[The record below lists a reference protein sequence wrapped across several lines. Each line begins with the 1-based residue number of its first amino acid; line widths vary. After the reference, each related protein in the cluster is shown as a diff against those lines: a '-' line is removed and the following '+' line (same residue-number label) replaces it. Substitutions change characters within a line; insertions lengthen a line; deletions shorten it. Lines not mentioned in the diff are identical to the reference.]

1 MKIKILIFFSLF
13 SGLFI
18 PSFAIKNVLILGDS
32 HFVGHF
38 GEYVHT
44 NLHETNKYDVFSIA
58 ISGAG
63 SKHFTMTLKNFC
75 CGYKIRFSCAG
86 VEKEEQEDHKKKSD
100 IIILEKS
107 SSGTNGIIG
116 KTWMGKLPEMMSY
129 WMPDLVVFSLGSNNV
144 NAHQALVDIIRS
156 YHATIPIIWIGPFKR
171 KGNTERY
178 KMIEK
183 TVKEN
188 SNIHLVRSDD
198 ILGHDT
204 ITMAHYYG
212 KTAQKWANKVTD
224 RMKPLL
230 TEILGE

>member
-1 MKIKILIFFSLF
+1 MKIKTLIIGCLFWNTLIPVFS
-13 SGLFI
+13 
-18 PSFAIKNVLILGDS
+18 IKNVLILGDS

-38 GEYVHT
+38 GEYVHE
-44 NLHETNKYDVFSIA
+44 NLHETNKYDIFSIA

-75 CGYKIRFSCAG
+75 CGYKIRYSCAG
-86 VEKEEQEDHKKKSD
+86 THSPTEGNTKGQSD
-100 IIILEKS
+100 IVVLEKAG
-107 SSGTNGIIG
+107 SGNNGIIG
-116 KTWMGKLPEMMSY
+116 KSWKGKLPEMMLY

-144 NAHQALVDIIRS
+144 NAHQALVDIIRAYQAS
-156 YHATIPIIWIGPFKR
+156 IPIIWIGPFKR
-171 KGNTERY
+171 KGNQERY

-188 SNIHLVRSDD
+188 TNIHLVRSDD
-198 ILGHDT
+198 IIGHDT
-204 ITMAHYYG
+204 ITMTHYYG

-230 TEILGE
+230 MEVLGE

>member
-1 MKIKILIFFSLF
+1 MKNNTLILLLYFTWSLT
-13 SGLFI
+13 
-18 PSFAIKNVLILGDS
+18 PVFAIKNVLILGDS
-32 HFVGHF
+32 HFVGTF
-38 GEYVHT
+38 GEYIHK
-44 NLHETNKYDVFSIA
+44 NLHETNKYDLLSIA

-86 VEKEEQEDHKKKSD
+86 KREEDTKDTKKSQ
-100 IIILEKS
+100 IMILEKS
-107 SSGTNGIIG
+107 VIGTNNIIG
-116 KTWMGKLPEMMSY
+116 KTWKGKLPALLSS
-129 WMPDLVVFSLGSNNV
+129 WMPDLVIFSLGSNNV
-144 NAHQALVDIIRS
+144 NAHQDLVDIVRT
-156 YHATIPIIWIGPFKR
+156 YHVDIPIIWIGPFKR

-178 KMIEK
+178 KLIEK

-188 SNIHLVRSDD
+188 DNIHMVRSDD

-224 RMKPLL
+224 RMKPILSK
-230 TEILGE
+230 ILGE